1 LTVAIEDAPRLGEG
15 LYTFP
20 QAARILRSR
29 DRQLTPQKLR
39 YWLNAGLSP
48 ATYEADGQPLLT
60 FLDLIS
66 LEVVR
71 RFTGAGWA
79 PQGVRRVEDELRA
92 EFGHLERPFAYQIF
106 YTDGQSLWAKK
117 ALEDNQVTELLGKK
131 ADRQHKPLAWSS
143 AVATFAEEIRFDGP
157 KQVASAWELSPW
169 IEIDP
174 TIQFGT
180 PVVRGTRVPVSTVV
194 ANLEVGAPG
203 EVADWYGLTLP
214 EVQGARDYD
223 ALV

>member
-1 LTVAIEDAPRLGEG
+1 LTVAIDDAPRLGEG

-29 DRQLTPQKLR
+29 DPELTVRKLR
-39 YWLNAGLSP
+39 YWLNTGLSP
-48 ATYEADGQPLLT
+48 ATYESGDRPLLT

-71 RFTGAGWA
+71 RFTAAGWS
-79 PQGVRRVEDELRA
+79 PQGVRRIEDELRA
-92 EFGHLERPFAYQIF
+92 EFGNLNRPFAYRIF

-117 ALEDNQVTELLGKK
+117 ALEDTQVTELLGKK
-131 ADRQHKPLAWSS
+131 ADRRHKPFAWSS
-143 AVATFAEEIRFDGP
+143 AVATFAEEIRFDGA

-180 PVVRGTRVPVSTVV
+180 PVVRGTRVPVSTVL
-194 ANLEVGAPG
+194 ANLEAGAPG
-203 EVADWYGLTLP
+203 EVADWYGLSLA
-214 EVQGARDYD
+214 EIQGVREYNAV
-223 ALV
+223 L